1 MNMNELAI
9 FGGSKIREKPFPHYP
24 IITDA
29 EKNNVLDVLNSQ
41 NLSTFAASV
50 GEEKKLENLKKN
62 LRSI

>member
-41 NLSTFAASV
+41 NLLREV
-50 GEEKKLENLKKN
+50 NNKLYKL
-62 LRSI
+62 